1 LSLLDGHTLTAAPSQ
16 AHAILDLS
24 EITKI
29 YQMGEVEVSALKGI
43 SFRVDPG
50 EMVAIMGASGSGKS
64 TMLNVIGTLD
74 RPTSGQYKLDGVA
87 VEGLDEVA
95 LSSLRNQ
102 KIGFVFQSFNLLPR
116 DTALENV
123 ELPMVYASVRTA
135 ERRVRAEKALRRVG
149 LGDRMDHLPNQL
161 SGGQQQRVSIAR
173 ALVNDPVLLLADEP
187 TGALDSAT
195 TKQVM
200 ELFVELHTQGMTV
213 VIVTHD
219 PNIAKY
225 AERVVT
231 FKDGLIVSDERGGGV
246 RPEAHA

>member
-1 LSLLDGHTLTAAPSQ
+1 
-16 AHAILDLS
+16 
-24 EITKI
+24 
-29 YQMGEVEVSALKGI
+29 MGEVEVSALKGI

-74 RPTSGQYKLDGVA
+74 RPTSGHYKLDGVP

-95 LSSLRNQ
+95 LSSLRNR

-135 ERRVRAEKALRRVG
+135 ERRARAEKALRRVG

-173 ALVNDPVLLLADEP
+173 ALVNEPVLLLADEP

-195 TKQVM
+195 TQQVM
-200 ELFVELHTQGMTV
+200 ELFVELHLQGMTV

-231 FKDGLIVSDERGGGV
+231 FKDGLIVSDERGGGRLEV
-246 RPEAHA
+246 HA